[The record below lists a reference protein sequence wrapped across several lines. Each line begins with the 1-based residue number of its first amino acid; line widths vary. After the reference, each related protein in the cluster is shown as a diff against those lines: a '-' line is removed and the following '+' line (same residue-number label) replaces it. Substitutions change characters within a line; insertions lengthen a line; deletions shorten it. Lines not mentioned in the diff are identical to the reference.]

1 MRTMTKAKMT
11 MTLLLCFICSIAFSD
26 ELKINDNSNENYK
39 YTKKRTIDANFD
51 ARSNYKLNLYGSF
64 SDYKIATWN
73 ENYVSF
79 HVEITAK
86 SNRENAA
93 EEMLNN
99 INVEFD
105 NMKSTE
111 TIEAR
116 TTIKTKK
123 TTNISFQIDYYIMI
137 PENLYLTINNSYG
150 DIEIDKLR
158 KDLNLDLDF
167 GSFSIDSL
175 LSNINKLD
183 INYSDVKI
191 KYSNKIEGKIG
202 FSDIRINNSKNV
214 NINMKYGN
222 GKFGDIKKLTA
233 TCEFSE
239 ISCNYADFVSL
250 DIKYTDTYF
259 EKVNEITIDDSYSDV
274 EIDYLL
280 KKINFTSTYG
290 DIEINKI
297 DNDFKLIDISSRY
310 GDVDLMLNKELNFSY
325 YISTEYGQIDSKYLK
340 DNARVYI
347 YEINNKEKMSGNI
360 EMVEQ
365 KINIEVKYGDV
376 DIDFE

>member
-11 MTLLLCFICSIAFSD
+11 VTLLLCFICSIAFSD

-73 ENYVSF
+73 ENHISF

-150 DIEIDKLR
+150 DIEIDKLS

-167 GSFSIDSL
+167 GNFSIDSL
-175 LSNINKLD
+175 LSNNNKLD
-183 INYSDVKI
+183 LNYSDVKI

-214 NINMKYGN
+214 NLNMKYGN

-239 ISCNYADFVSL
+239 ISCNYADLASL

-274 EIDYLL
+274 EIDCLL

-297 DNDFKLIDISSRY
+297 DNNFKLIDISSKY
-310 GDVDLMLNKELNFSY
+310 GDVDLMLTKEHNFSY
-325 YISTEYGQIDSKYLK
+325 YISAEYGQIDSKYLK

-347 YEINNKEKMSGNI
+347 YEINKEKMSGNI

>member
-11 MTLLLCFICSIAFSD
+11 VTLLLCFICSIAFSD

-73 ENYVSF
+73 ENHISF

-150 DIEIDKLR
+150 DIEIDKLS

-167 GSFSIDSL
+167 GNFSIDSL
-175 LSNINKLD
+175 LSNNNKLD
-183 INYSDVKI
+183 LNYSDVKI

-214 NINMKYGN
+214 NLNMKYGN

-239 ISCNYADFVSL
+239 ISCNYADLASL

-274 EIDYLL
+274 EIDCLL

-310 GDVDLMLNKELNFSY
+310 GDVDLMLTKEHNFSY
-325 YISTEYGQIDSKYLK
+325 YISAEYGQIDSKYLK

-347 YEINNKEKMSGNI
+347 YEINKEKMSGNI

>member
-64 SDYKIATWN
+64 CDYKIATWN

-105 NMKSTE
+105 NMKSTK

>member
-39 YTKKRTIDANFD
+39 YTKKRSIDANFD

-79 HVEITAK
+79 HVEIITK
-86 SNRENAA
+86 SNREKAA

-111 TIEAR
+111 IIEAR

-123 TTNISFQIDYYIMI
+123 TTNISFQINYYIMI
-137 PENLYLTINNSYG
+137 PDNLYLTINNSYG
-150 DIEIDKLR
+150 DIEIDKLS
-158 KDLNLDLDF
+158 KDLNLELDF

-175 LSNINKLD
+175 LSNNNKLD
-183 INYSDVKI
+183 LNYSDVKI

-214 NINMKYGN
+214 NLNMKYGN

-347 YEINNKEKMSGNI
+347 YEINNKEKISGNI
-360 EMVEQ
+360 EMVDQ